1 MQKAIVFMC
10 MHTQSFPTVSDP
22 MDCSP
27 PDSSVHGISRQEYWS
42 RLPFPSLGDLPDS
55 EIKPMSPALEG
66 RFITTVLSGNP
77 RGHKELDTT
86 EHMQL
91 HSI

>member
-1 MQKAIVFMC
+1 MQKAIVFMY

-42 RLPFPSLGDLPDS
+42 WLPFPSLRDLPDS

-66 RFITTVLSGNP
+66 RFITTVLSGKP
-77 RGHKELDTT
+77 WGHKELDTT
-86 EHMQL
+86 EHSCL